1 MLEMIGPVVLIT
13 FGVIALV
20 GGTVG
25 HRLQQRRRA

>member
-1 MLEMIGPVVLIT
+1 MFEMVGPLVLIS

-25 HRLQQRRRA
+25 HTLQQRRKA

>member
-1 MLEMIGPVVLIT
+1 MIEMIGPLVMVA

-25 HRLQQRRRA
+25 HTLRERRRA